1 MTKLGRQCA
10 YVIVTW
16 ILATPPRQ
24 AIGIKLEEMVIWAP
38 FSPSVLIRP
47 SPPTLLPHP
56 FPRALRLHPL
66 CIPFH
71 TSNLSPNIPTM
82 LTTQSPS
89 TPPRIHSHYSEL
101 PPNSRRAANLPFFAP
116 RALPASSS
124 SPFSAPNNGNTSGGP
139 PSRRHFIPRRNAI
152 SYHPSQ
158 ALSENPLINLN
169 LGQGQGRSDPIS
181 EPASPRP
188 SPAVLVMS
196 ESLPMSSSP
205 PLVVTL
211 APARVPRSQRDYQAK
226 MVANLLLTRAGRARP
241 MRCAR
246 RTSFLR
252 AGYQPSGLSASVLV
266 SETDEEKETNFEEDE
281 LA

>member
-1 MTKLGRQCA
+1 
-10 YVIVTW
+10 
-16 ILATPPRQ
+16 
-24 AIGIKLEEMVIWAP
+24 
-38 FSPSVLIRP
+38 
-47 SPPTLLPHP
+47 
-56 FPRALRLHPL
+56 
-66 CIPFH
+66 
-71 TSNLSPNIPTM
+71 M

-89 TPPRIHSHYSEL
+89 TPPRIHSLYSEL

-124 SPFSAPNNGNTSGGP
+124 RFSAPNNSNSPGAP
-139 PSRRHFIPRRNAI
+139 PPRRNFIPRRNAI

-158 ALSENPLINLN
+158 LTSENPLINPN
-169 LGQGQGRSDPIS
+169 HGQGRVLIS

-188 SPAVLVMS
+188 SPAVLLTS
-196 ESLPMSSSP
+196 EPLPMSSTL
-205 PLVVTL
+205 PLVVSL

-246 RTSFLR
+246 RTTFLR
-252 AGYQPSGLSASVLV
+252 AGYQPSRLSATTLAGDA
-266 SETDEEKETNFEEDE
+266 DEETNFEEDD